1 MFPGEQQ
8 ASSVDSAKHTKFSV
22 ERINKFNE
30 DSYAKRV
37 IPD

>member
-1 MFPGEQQ
+1 MFPGEHQ

-30 DSYAKRV
+30 ASYAKRV

>member
-1 MFPGEQQ
+1 MFYGEQQ

-22 ERINKFNE
+22 ERINKLNE